1 MLCFVMVSIVILSDV
16 ASMGNQAN
24 RQTDG
29 RMDGLIDGQMDIRLK
44 DRRTE

>member
-1 MLCFVMVSIVILSDV
+1 MLCFVMASIVILSDV
-16 ASMGNQAN
+16 ASRGNQTN